1 MALDGLGHHFTGQVR
16 GEFLDEIA
24 HEPAQEGAATEADLG
39 DAGLEQFAGIQR
51 HQVAVELGIDRHLG
65 HDAHTQAQAHVGLD
79 DVGVGCGEHHLRRKA
94 TVIEGFVQLGA
105 AGETEYVG
113 HDRILGNRFQGQLR
127 QLGQWMA
134 LRHHDTAIPFVAR
147 HHDQVAE
154 QLQRLGGNGEIDSAV
169 SGHLGDLHGRALM
182 HVQGH
187 FRVLLDEIADH
198 RWQRITGLGVRG
210 GDGQGALLLVGELLG
225 DLLDAFD
232 LAQDLAGGIDDALT
246 RGGDTGQVLAATRKD
261 FNTQFIFE
269 QADLLADPRLRGIQ
283 TLRRR
288 GDVEVVVRHFPDVA
302 QLLKLHRFPSVQR

>member
-1 MALDGLGHHFTGQVR
+1 
-16 GEFLDEIA
+16 
-24 HEPAQEGAATEADLG
+24 
-39 DAGLEQFAGIQR
+39 
-51 HQVAVELGIDRHLG
+51 
-65 HDAHTQAQAHVGLD
+65 
-79 DVGVGCGEHHLRRKA
+79 
-94 TVIEGFVQLGA
+94 
-105 AGETEYVG
+105 
-113 HDRILGNRFQGQLR
+113 
-127 QLGQWMA
+127 
-134 LRHHDTAIPFVAR
+134 
-147 HHDQVAE
+147 
-154 QLQRLGGNGEIDSAV
+154 
-169 SGHLGDLHGRALM
+169 M

-288 GDVEVVVRHFPDVA
+288 GDVEVMVRYFPDVA